1 VFNVIKTPRHPELF
15 PDFTSNTTYHHGVW
29 AQSQRDQQDDIG
41 CRRLPCTRWLDLVL
55 LEREPLHPYVL
66 LKSTNSYVE
75 ANISPADAVF
85 STIAGIL
92 FGPLCANLINPYE
105 WFNHDT
111 HTLLNFTLHLS
122 RIIIGIQVFFNG
134 ANLPKKYIKTEWLS
148 LVMVLFP
155 IMTFGWL
162 LIGLLIWGIIP
173 DLSYLEALIIAA
185 CIVPTDPVL
194 ANSICKGEQ
203 SGAGISR
210 EADE

>member
-1 VFNVIKTPRHPELF
+1 LQWTL
-15 PDFTSNTTYHHGVW
+15 TYI
-29 AQSQRDQQDDIG
+29 AADI
-41 CRRLPCTRWLDLVL
+41 P
-55 LEREPLHPYVL
+55 
-66 LKSTNSYVE
+66 S
-75 ANISPADAVF
+75 ADAVF

-173 DLSYLEALIIAA
+173 DLSYLEALVIAA

-203 SGAGISR
+203 SIAGNPR
-210 EADE
+210 GADEQVASPRHMYRLESEHYSSRSQEPTMGWRCHTLCWRYFSSDVPIQAMRGHR

>member
-1 VFNVIKTPRHPELF
+1 LIRSCIAAYIP
-15 PDFTSNTTYHHGVW
+15 
-29 AQSQRDQQDDIG
+29 
-41 CRRLPCTRWLDLVL
+41 
-55 LEREPLHPYVL
+55 
-66 LKSTNSYVE
+66 
-75 ANISPADAVF
+75 PADAVF

-173 DLSYLEALIIAA
+173 DLSYLEALVIAA

-203 SGAGISR
+203 SVAGNTLN
-210 EADE
+210 ADEQVALPRPMYRLESEHC